1 MSKQYSFAFLTAN
14 VLQTCSSKI
23 VKRTSF

>member
-1 MSKQYSFAFLTAN
+1 MSKQYSFAFLTAD

-23 VKRTSF
+23 IKRTSF